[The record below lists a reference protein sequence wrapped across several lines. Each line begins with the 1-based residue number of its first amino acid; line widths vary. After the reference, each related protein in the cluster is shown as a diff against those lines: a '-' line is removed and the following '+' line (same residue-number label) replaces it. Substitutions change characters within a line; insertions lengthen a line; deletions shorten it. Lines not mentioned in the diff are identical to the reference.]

1 MKPFMAA
8 RTRCR
13 DPWGT
18 MQAMLHPAPHRV
30 AAVLLVALAAGTSA
44 AQTSLDDT
52 VVQAREALG
61 KRNAAALTAA
71 ATKLNGAGHPL
82 AQWVE
87 YWQVTNRIVEMRQE
101 DLDNFYARWPAT
113 YVEDRLRNDWL
124 LELGKRRDWA
134 NFRAEFPRFRMNDDR
149 EVTCYALLTQHL
161 DGKDV
166 RAAARAAWHAQR
178 DLDDGCHLLATTLRE
193 ARQLGDADVW
203 HKARL
208 SVEVNRPRAARAAAL
223 LVSPAHDKAVAEL
236 WEQPARYLKT
246 RPPVNT
252 VAGHELDLLALMRL
266 ASQDPEQAA
275 QQLEA
280 TFGARLPLPLA
291 ATAWAQVARQ
301 SAMKHAPEAARQ
313 ADRAWA
319 LWAKAAP
326 PGTLPPWSDE
336 VLAWHARAALR
347 TPALDAQRWPLLQRA
362 VEAMSPAEQQDAT
375 WVYWKARALHARAAM
390 GEAGEPQRQLAREQL
405 ASITGQLN
413 FYGKLASEELGT
425 PITLPPAPA
434 PLAEAEREAPRQVP
448 GFQRA
453 MHLIGIGLR
462 NEGVREWNFTL
473 RGLNERQLLAA
484 AQWACEREVWD
495 RCINTSD
502 RTKTEIDLAQ
512 RFPTPHRE
520 LMVAQSRKAG
530 IDASV
535 VYGLIRQE
543 SRFITDARSHVGASG
558 LMQLMPAT
566 AQWTARQMGLP
577 FTQQMINDRE
587 LNLQL
592 GTFYLK
598 RVLDDFDGS
607 LAMATAAY
615 NAGPGRPRRWR
626 EGGATMEPAA
636 WAESI
641 PFTETRDYVK
651 KVISN
656 SVYYAAMLGQPLP
669 TLKARLGR
677 PIGPRAPGAPAPD
690 KDIP

>member
-1 MKPFMAA
+1 MSKPALLPNAIGAA
-8 RTRCR
+8 RVAC
-13 DPWGT
+13 
-18 MQAMLHPAPHRV
+18 A
-30 AAVLLVALAAGTSA
+30 AAVLLVATHAAM
-44 AQTSLDDT
+44 AQTGLDDT

-71 ATKLNGAGHPL
+71 ATRLNAAGHPL
-82 AQWVE
+82 TQWVE
-87 YWQVTNRIVEMRQE
+87 YWQVTNRIVEMRQA
-101 DLDNFYARWPAT
+101 DLDDFYARWPAT

-134 NFRAEFPRFRMNDDR
+134 NFRVEFPRFRMNDDR
-149 EVTCYALLTQHL
+149 EVTCYALLTHHL

-166 RAAARAAWHAQR
+166 RGAARTAWYAQR
-178 DLDDGCHLLATTLRE
+178 DLDDGCNLLATTLRE
-193 ARQLGDADVW
+193 ARQLSDSDVW
-203 HKARL
+203 NEARL
-208 SVEVNRPRAARAAAL
+208 SVELNRPRAARAAAAL
-223 LVSPAHDKAVAEL
+223 INPAHDKAVAEL

-275 QQLEA
+275 QQLETTFA
-280 TFGARLPLPLA
+280 TRLPLPLA
-291 ATAWAQVARQ
+291 ATAWAQLARF
-301 SAMKHAPEAARQ
+301 SAMRQMPEAARQ

-319 LWAKAAP
+319 LWARAAP
-326 PGTLPPWSDE
+326 PGTVPPWSDE
-336 VLAWHARAALR
+336 LLAWHVRAALR
-347 TPALDAQRWPLLQRA
+347 TAPSDKLRWPLVQRA
-362 VEAMSPAEQQDAT
+362 VEAMSAAEQQDAA
-375 WVYWKARALHARAAM
+375 WVYWKARALQARAAA
-390 GEAGEPQRQLAREQL
+390 GEAGDAQRQQARELL
-405 ASITGQLN
+405 ASVAGQMN
-413 FYGKLASEELGT
+413 FYGKLATEELGT
-425 PITLPPAPA
+425 PLVLPPAPA
-434 PLAEAEREAPRQVP
+434 PLADAEREAPRQVP

-453 MHLIGIGLR
+453 LHLIGIGLR

-484 AQWACEREVWD
+484 AQLACEREVWD

-502 RTKTEIDLAQ
+502 RTKTEVDLAQ

-530 IDASV
+530 LDAAV

-566 AQWTARQMGLP
+566 ARWTAKQLGLP

-651 KVISN
+651 KVLSN

-669 TLKARLGR
+669 SLKARLGK
-677 PIGPRAPGAPAPD
+677 PIGPREPSAPAPD